1 MVGEF
6 QRPEALETSIYGT
19 KRSSIYYCEPNR
31 SDQKAKI
38 EKITNI
44 LDI

>member
-1 MVGEF
+1 MGGEF
-6 QRPEALETSIYGT
+6 QVPKELETSIDGT

-31 SDQKAKI
+31 SDQKAKVK
-38 EKITNI
+38 KIMNI